1 MRNISFILQNKRKK
15 YFKLK
20 KNVFSI
26 LFLIIYLFLYSP
38 GIIPQDTFSIVA
50 VDTVTGEIGSA
61 GASCVGPIGGVGAFI
76 LSDVIEQVG
85 AIHTQASYLSAN
97 QNYAHSLMLLGLSPQ
112 QIIDSLVAND
122 VQNNPTIRQ
131 YGIVDLTRN
140 GESAAFTGIDCLD
153 YKGHVTGNGYAIQGN
168 ILLGEIIIDTMRT
181 IFLNTQGPLADR
193 LMKTLEAAKIIGAD
207 TRCASRSTSSQSSF
221 IKVVR
226 IGDGGNPYL
235 QEIVPDSPVGVDP
248 IDLLREQ
255 FNQWKDSLF
264 NSVDPFLSE
273 LYVDYDTIAANGS
286 SQSRITLIPKNNS
299 DTLLASG
306 LEILLSNTGEGTLSG
321 VTDLGNGT
329 YTDTITA
336 PFYIGTDTISAT
348 VISGT
353 DTVALFQKVV
363 VVYTTPTSV
372 QSIDSPNPDI
382 FYLFQNYPQPFNP
395 ATTIKYQIPEFSFV
409 TVKVFDLLGNEIV
422 TLVNEKKLKGIY
434 EVSFSAD
441 GLASG
446 VYIYKLTAGNFTTSK
461 KLIILK

>member
-1 MRNISFILQNKRKK
+1 MRNISFILLNNMIK
-15 YFKLK
+15 YFKLNK
-20 KNVFSI
+20 QVFSI
-26 LFLIIYLFLYSP
+26 LLLTIYLFLYSP

-50 VDTVTGEIGSA
+50 VDTITGEIGSA

-85 AIHTQASYLSAN
+85 AIHTQASYISAN

-140 GESAAFTGIDCLD
+140 GESAAFTGINCLD
-153 YKGHVTGNGYAIQGN
+153 YKGHATGNGYAIQGN
-168 ILLGEIIIDTMRT
+168 ILLGELIIDTMQT
-181 IFLNTQGPLADR
+181 IFLETEGPLAER

-207 TRCASRSTSSQSSF
+207 TRCASRGTSSQSSF

-226 IGDGGNPYL
+226 IGDGGDPYL

-248 IDLLREQ
+248 IDILREQ
-255 FNQWKDSLF
+255 FDQWKVSLF
-264 NSVDPFLSE
+264 NTVDPFLSD
-273 LYVDYDTIAANGS
+273 VTIDSDSLPADGTSKAVIN
-286 SQSRITLIPKNNS
+286 IIPKNNS

-306 LEILLSNTGEGTLSG
+306 LEILLLNTGEGTLSD
-321 VTDLGNGT
+321 VTDLGDGT
-329 YTDTITA
+329 YIAVITS
-336 PFYIGTDTISAT
+336 PNSIGTDTVSAT

-353 DTVALFQKVV
+353 DTVTLFQKVF
-363 VVYTTPTSV
+363 VVYITPTSV
-372 QSIDSPNPDI
+372 QSFDSPNPEI

-395 ATTIKYQIPEFSFV
+395 ATTIKYQIPELSFV
-409 TVKVFDLLGNEIV
+409 KLTVFDLLGNEIV
-422 TLVNEKKLKGIY
+422 TLVREKKQPGIY
-434 EVSFSAD
+434 EVNFNAD

-446 VYIYKLTAGNFTTSK
+446 VYIYKLTAGNFATSK
-461 KLIILK
+461 KLILLK

>member
-1 MRNISFILQNKRKK
+1 MN
-15 YFKLK
+15 

-26 LFLIIYLFLYSP
+26 LFLSLYLFLYSP
-38 GIIPQDTFSIVA
+38 SIIPQDTFSIVA
-50 VDTVTGEIGSA
+50 VDTITGEIGSA
-61 GASCVGPIGGVGAFI
+61 GASCVGPFGGVGAFI
-76 LSDVIEQVG
+76 LSDVIEGMG
-85 AIHTQASYLSAN
+85 AIHTQAFWVSEN
-97 QNYAHSLMLLGLSPQ
+97 QQYAHSLMLIGLSPQ

-122 VQNNPTIRQ
+122 AENNPTIRQ

-140 GESAAFTGIDCLD
+140 GESISFTGVNCWD
-153 YKGHVTGNGYAIQGN
+153 YKGHVTGSGYAIQGN
-168 ILLGEIIIDTMRT
+168 ILLGELIIDTMQT
-181 IFLNTQGPLADR
+181 IFLETEGPLADR

-207 TRCASRSTSSQSSF
+207 TRCAPRGTSSQSSF